1 MADCVRQGVRRGRLL
16 SEREQ
21 GARPAATALR
31 RALSCEDATRK
42 PSVLDA
48 FTAARRRFAA
58 GERIDMQGLAEELGV
73 NRVTLYRW
81 VGSREQLITE
91 VLWAATLKSFDHY
104 RAGHAGGPRTAA
116 ALTAFVRDVNDHPGM
131 QQLLRD
137 EPALAL
143 GLLTSTSGDY
153 QQRYLRLVRDL
164 IEEDRAEGL
173 VSAEIPLDDLAYTAA
188 RITES
193 YIHTRVL
200 IGEQPDARRAEV
212 VLRVLLR

>member
-1 MADCVRQGVRRGRLL
+1 VD
-16 SEREQ
+16 EQ
-21 GARPAATALR
+21 QQVTTTALH
-31 RALSCEDATRK
+31 RALHGEDVARRPT
-42 PSVLDA
+42 VLDA

-58 GERIDMQGLAEELGV
+58 GERIDMQGLADELGV

-91 VLWAATLKSFDHY
+91 VLWAATRKSFDHY
-104 RAGHAGGPRTAA
+104 RAEHTRGPLAAA

-131 QQLLRD
+131 RQLLRD
-137 EPALAL
+137 EPAFAL
-143 GLLTSTSGDY
+143 GLLTSTSGEY
-153 QQRYLRLVRDL
+153 QGRYLHLIRDL
-164 IEEDRAEGL
+164 IAEDRAAGL
-173 VSAEIPLDDLAYTAA
+173 VSSEIPLDDLAYTAA

-200 IGEQPDARRAEV
+200 IGEPPDARRAEV

>member
-1 MADCVRQGVRRGRLL
+1 MN
-16 SEREQ
+16 ERDEVST
-21 GARPAATALR
+21 TALH
-31 RALSCEDATRK
+31 RALHGDDAARRPT
-42 PSVLDA
+42 VLDA

-58 GERIDMQGLAEELGV
+58 GERIDMQGLADELGV

-91 VLWAATLKSFDHY
+91 VLWAATRKSFDGY
-104 RAGHAGGPRTAA
+104 RAEHTGGPRAAA
-116 ALTAFVRDVNDHPGM
+116 ALTAFVRDVNAHPGM

-143 GLLTSTSGDY
+143 GLLTSTSGEY
-153 QQRYLRLVRDL
+153 QGRYLRLIRDL
-164 IEEDRAEGL
+164 IAEDRAAGL

>member
-1 MADCVRQGVRRGRLL
+1 MD
-16 SEREQ
+16 EQ
-21 GARPAATALR
+21 DQVTALG
-31 RALSCEDATRK
+31 RALRGTSCRPT
-42 PSVLDA
+42 VMDA

-58 GERIDMQGLAEELGV
+58 GERIDMQGLADELGV

-91 VLWAATLKSFDHY
+91 VLWAATRKSFDTY
-104 RAGHAGGPRTAA
+104 RAEPVEGPRTAA
-116 ALTAFVRDVNDHPGM
+116 ALTAFVRDVNEHPGM
-131 QQLLRD
+131 RQLLRD
-137 EPALAL
+137 EPAFAL
-143 GLLTSTSGDY
+143 GLLTSTSGEY
-153 QQRYLRLVRDL
+153 QQRYLGLIREL
-164 IEEDRAEGL
+164 IEEDRAAGL
-173 VSAEIPLDDLAYTAA
+173 VSSEIPLDDLAYTAA